1 MAEDSYDF
9 HTSIGSLA
17 RIFRPSIESFS
28 HTKDGYL
35 SHDSIKT
42 DQLRQKLLMGGA
54 KTLIGIS
61 WKTASPLTKSHERNI
76 VLSDLAQVL
85 NSSETQLVCLQYG
98 EVSEEI
104 DALKAEFGIDVIQ
117 VPEVDNRNDIDGL
130 ASLIMACDKVVSTTN
145 VTVHLAGALGT
156 DGRVLLPFSA
166 RWIWGRDQS
175 RSSWYGS
182 VTAYR
187 QKVPGDW
194 GNVLPL
200 L

>member
-1 MAEDSYDF
+1 MPWRTSLTPSCTATTSSPPTRSPLVTPSQLFTNKRSFPKDITYQSDRSLVAEDSYDF

-104 DALKAEFGIDVIQ
+104 DALKTE
-117 VPEVDNRNDIDGL
+117 
-130 ASLIMACDKVVSTTN
+130 
-145 VTVHLAGALGT
+145 
-156 DGRVLLPFSA
+156 
-166 RWIWGRDQS
+166 
-175 RSSWYGS
+175 
-182 VTAYR
+182 
-187 QKVPGDW
+187 
-194 GNVLPL
+194 
-200 L
+200 